1 MLVIIVIVCNLII
14 FIFNLYLIWK
24 IHKLKKFLSKIAD
37 TFIYLEENCNLL
49 FKEYSLLILKKA
61 LEINNINSKYKL
73 LKKRNQQLKQLF
85 ILFRLGYQIYQQK
98 FT

>member
-14 FIFNLYLIWK
+14 FILNLYLIWK
-24 IHKLKKFLSKIAD
+24 IHKFKKFLSKIAD

-49 FKEYSLLILKKA
+49 FKEYLLLLLKSA
-61 LEINNINSKYKL
+61 LELNNINRKYKL

-85 ILFRLGYQIYQQK
+85 IIFRLGYQIYQQK